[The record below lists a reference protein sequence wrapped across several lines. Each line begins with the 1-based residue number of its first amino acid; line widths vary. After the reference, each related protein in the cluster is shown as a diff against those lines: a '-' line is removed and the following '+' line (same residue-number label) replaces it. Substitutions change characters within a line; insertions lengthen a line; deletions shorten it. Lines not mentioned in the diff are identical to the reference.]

1 MPFPR
6 TVACYKTDNNYN
18 EYVRGGMKIKVMD
31 VIMGNITRKKLA
43 GHLGTVFECVVA
55 KEHC

>member
-1 MPFPR
+1 MLFPR
-6 TVACYKTDNNYN
+6 TVACCKTDNNYN

-31 VIMGNITRKKLA
+31 VIMGNIKKLA